1 VPVDGIDADE
11 LESDV
16 LVVVEWES
24 KEKPGFV
31 LGLLPYSWFN
41 SL

>member
-24 KEKPGFV
+24 KEKPG
-31 LGLLPYSWFN
+31 N
-41 SL
+41 KNRC